1 VGTDASTSGVPEDYL
16 PADYGET
23 LSMIRML
30 TDVRFK
36 LLALVPTVSALGVVI
51 AKDRSVGD
59 AIGISLIGL
68 VATLGL
74 VIYDLRNSQL
84 YSAAMHRAKALEK
97 RMGLRPSNPR
107 PGVDEA
113 DPAIAGGMLS
123 ERPGTLRLA
132 GVLIKHDRGLALVY
146 SASITGWVYILA
158 SAALALIVDGES
170 AVSQRNEASA
180 TAVGAALGIAAVAGV
195 AVGFII
201 GVFDR
206 RGDEDQGPEPAA
218 TAEEA
223 AGHRSPPWIARLVRS
238 GQPSKMSS
246 VEARYYANRPNPA
259 GAGRT
264 SEKPRQSPPR
274 M

>member
-1 VGTDASTSGVPEDYL
+1 VNGDASRSGVSETYL
-16 PADYGET
+16 AADYSET

-36 LLALVPTVSALGVVI
+36 LLALVPTVSALGVVV
-51 AKDRSVGD
+51 AADRRVGD

-68 VATLGL
+68 VATLGF
-74 VIYDLRNSQL
+74 VVYDLRNSQL

-97 RMGLRPSNPR
+97 RMALRPSNAR
-107 PGVDEA
+107 CGVDTA
-113 DPAIAGGMLS
+113 DPKIAGGMVS

-146 SASITGWVYILA
+146 SAAITGWVYILA
-158 SAALALIVDGES
+158 SSALALVVDGES
-170 AVSQRNEASA
+170 AVSLRTEASA
-180 TAVGAALGIAAVAGV
+180 TAVGAAIGLAALAGV
-195 AVGFII
+195 AVWLII

-206 RGDEDQGPEPAA
+206 RGDKDGQPEPAV

-223 AGHRSPPWIARLVRS
+223 AGHRSPRWIARLVRS

-246 VEARYYANRPNPA
+246 VEARYHANRPSPA
-259 GAGRT
+259 GGDRGSDEPDCA
-264 SEKPRQSPPR
+264 PQQ

>member
-1 VGTDASTSGVPEDYL
+1 MNGGATTSGVSETYL
-16 PADYGET
+16 AADYSET

-36 LLALVPTVSALGVVI
+36 LLALVPTVSALGVVV
-51 AKDRSVGD
+51 AADRRVGD

-68 VATLGL
+68 VATLGF

-97 RMGLRPSNPR
+97 QMALRPSNPR
-107 PGVDEA
+107 RGVDIA
-113 DPAIAGGMLS
+113 DPNIAGGMLS

-146 SASITGWVYILA
+146 SAAITGWVYILA
-158 SAALALIVDGES
+158 SSALALVVDGES
-170 AVSQRNEASA
+170 AVSLRTEASA
-180 TAVGAALGIAAVAGV
+180 TAVGAAIGIAALAGV
-195 AVGFII
+195 AVWSVL

-206 RGDEDQGPEPAA
+206 RGDKDERPEPAA
-218 TAEEA
+218 TPNEA
-223 AGHRSPPWIARLVRS
+223 AGHRSPRWIARLVRS

-246 VEARYYANRPNPA
+246 VEARYHANRPSPA
-259 GAGRT
+259 GGGRA
-264 SEKPRQSPPR
+264 SDKPHRAPPR